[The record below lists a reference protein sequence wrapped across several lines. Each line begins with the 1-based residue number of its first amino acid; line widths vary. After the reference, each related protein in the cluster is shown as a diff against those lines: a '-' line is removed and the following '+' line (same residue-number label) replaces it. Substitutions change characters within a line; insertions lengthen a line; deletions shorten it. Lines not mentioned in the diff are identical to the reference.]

1 MIKDLIK
8 EGFILKE
15 QGFYKKAIEVFYK
28 AIEQDN
34 ASVELLFE
42 IAELY
47 YLLHNEEKSLGYI
60 EQILDKNPTHVKSLE
75 LLKQIFIDRNSLLE
89 AEQTAKNIYCI
100 THKEN
105 DLLEIFKLL
114 NKQGKY
120 DEIFEYKLLEKTEKI
135 GYEYAYA
142 YFCKQDFENSEKE
155 LERYLNLYPNDQ
167 KALLLLGKVYY
178 ALNKKDDCV
187 ELLPKLDIDSND
199 SEIFNFVGLVE
210 TYKNNYKEAKN
221 CFTEAIKKSPQGLYY
236 YNLAN
241 LYFKEGE
248 ISYSKKYY
256 NMAIAL
262 EPENRNYHFALANLY
277 YSQQHYKKALEEL
290 TEDFFE
296 GNLLKSIILY
306 ETGYLALAKLELE
319 KLSESHP
326 DNEIVKSY
334 QEKINLELGFI

>member
-28 AIEQDN
+28 AVEQDN
-34 ASVELLFE
+34 ASIELLLE

-47 YLLHNEEKSLGYI
+47 YLINNEEKALSYI
-60 EQILDKNPTHVKSLE
+60 EQILEKNPTHIRSLE
-75 LLKQIFIDRNSLLE
+75 LLKQIFIDRNSLEE

-100 THKEN
+100 SHKEN

-120 DEIFEYKLLEKTEKI
+120 DEIFEYNLIKNTEKI
-135 GYEYAYA
+135 AYEYAYA
-142 YFCKQDFENSEKE
+142 YFCKQDFEKAENEIK
-155 LERYLNLYPNDQ
+155 RYLSKYSNDQ
-167 KALLLLGKVYY
+167 KGLLLLGKIYY

-187 ELLPKLDIDSND
+187 DLLKKFDLETND
-199 SEIFNFVGLVE
+199 SEVYNFRGLVE
-210 TYKNNYKEAKN
+210 TYRNNYQDAKN
-221 CFTEAIKKSPQGLYY
+221 CFLEAIKKSPRGIYY

-248 ISYSKKYY
+248 ILYSKKYY
-256 NMAIAL
+256 NMAITL
-262 EPENRNYHFALANLY
+262 EPDNKNYHFALANLY

-290 TEDFFE
+290 MDDFFE

-306 ETGYLALAKLELE
+306 ETGYLALAKLELQ

-334 QEKINLELGFI
+334 QEKINLELGVI